1 MPQKILVIDDD
12 IVSQNM
18 LRSTLTQAG
27 YSVITASNGP
37 EGIKKAREQPPDL
50 IVLDIMMPGM
60 DGGEVA
66 GILKDDPGTKRIPI
80 VFVSSLVTES
90 KKNLNTQKNTITYL
104 SKPFD
109 RDELLD
115 AVKRYLAVPTG
126 QGRGYQ

>member
-1 MPQKILVIDDD
+1 
-12 IVSQNM
+12 
-18 LRSTLTQAG
+18 
-27 YSVITASNGP
+27 
-37 EGIKKAREQPPDL
+37 
-50 IVLDIMMPGM
+50 MMPGM

-90 KKNLNTQKNTITYL
+90 KKKLNTQKNTITYL

-115 AVKRYLAVPTG
+115 EVKRYLAVPTG

>member
-1 MPQKILVIDDD
+1 MPQKVLVIDDD

-37 EGIKKAREQPPDL
+37 EGLKKAWEQPPDL
-50 IVLDIMMPGM
+50 VVLDIMMPGM

-66 GILKDDPGTKRIPI
+66 SLLKDDPGTKRIPI
-80 VFVSSLVTES
+80 IFLSSLVTES
-90 KKNLNTQKNTITYL
+90 RKKLDSHNNTITYL

-109 RDELLD
+109 RDELLNE
-115 AVKRYLAVPTG
+115 VKRHLSGETR
-126 QGRGYQ
+126 QGRDYQ